1 MSPDGAV
8 NPIDHLPYPRRIAP
22 AIACDRQRH
31 RGGACSQRRGSPL
44 AGKDRACL
52 RRRGGHQANLNFRF
66 LPEPVL
72 RRDCLS
78 SPARLPSR
86 DERPPLAA
94 VAAYIVIAAAPLF
107 LVTIRGWSSA
117 VLFVAALCAAVALAQ
132 RRASPFVAVAE
143 RPATMRMAIV
153 LLLPVASILISSA
166 FRGKFAAPMFD
177 SPSRFAAAIPILL
190 LVVHYRFSVGRW
202 LQYTIPLGL
211 LMTFVQLH
219 FFEGPHFWDGDR
231 MATYF
236 ADPLT
241 FGQYMMTL
249 GLMSLASINLFGKD
263 RPPLIAFKC
272 VAAAFG
278 FYLSIRSGS
287 RTGWLAMPIVI
298 AYLALPRHRQLRAR
312 NVALA
317 LGVVAVLL
325 ISSYEFSQTVRDR
338 IDAAQQD
345 YASYHF
351 SGIAPDTSAGLR
363 ITFLRIGT
371 YLAATHPLGGLGDTG
386 FESALK
392 APELAAFASP
402 YARSFAL
409 HAGFHNELMTNA
421 VRSGIWGILSTLA
434 LFIVPMVIFVRAIR
448 SPDRDRVA
456 NGTMGLVFMIC
467 QIVSGMTT
475 EVFNLKFTASFSAI
489 FIAALCGA
497 SIIRYGKE

>member
-1 MSPDGAV
+1 M
-8 NPIDHLPYPRRIAP
+8 
-22 AIACDRQRH
+22 
-31 RGGACSQRRGSPL
+31 
-44 AGKDRACL
+44 
-52 RRRGGHQANLNFRF
+52 
-66 LPEPVL
+66 
-72 RRDCLS
+72 S

-94 VAAYIVIAAAPLF
+94 VVAYIVIAAAPLF

-143 RPATMRMAIV
+143 RSATMRMAVV

-190 LVVHYRFSVGRW
+190 LVVHYRFSVG
-202 LQYTIPLGL
+202 
-211 LMTFVQLH
+211 
-219 FFEGPHFWDGDR
+219 DR

-272 VAAAFG
+272 AAAALG

-325 ISSYEFSQTVRDR
+325 VSSYEFSQTVRDR